1 MFADTMSTPEEMAC
15 VRRTE
20 RPQGGSRSLRPGRAG
35 DRARRPD
42 DDAALRARERSGRRR
57 HLRPAA
63 AAADPPGV
71 PARRP
76 EHLQPLD
83 PHPDD
88 LAAWRDVPGVEAS
101 PMGVSFVNAKRPG
114 GSTVDIALIGVPEG
128 SFLAPRPDAERALAG
143 EPGSSSATPS
153 RTTGVKVGDEL
164 TIVGVDR
171 PLPVLGFTY
180 AGSYGHV
187 DIGFTSLSTWQ
198 SLLYGDNAK
207 GRFSAIALR
216 ADDAASLDSAQA
228 RAAEATGMQVV
239 TKKQSY
245 AGSPGYTGETQTMT
259 MIRWFLLVIS
269 ALVVGA
275 FFIVWTMQRSRQ
287 IAVLKALGAS
297 RAYVVRDAVGQLAV
311 VLLVAAAVGG
321 ARGLRPRSAG
331 RTHGRALPAR
341 DRACADRARPA
352 RRLRPGGLPRWCATS
367 DVR

>member
-1 MFADTMSTPEEMAC
+1 MYVALRDLKVARGRFVLVGLVIGLVALMTTLLSGLANGLVDDGISGLRRLPLTDLAFQHGAQSTF
-15 VRRTE
+15 
-20 RPQGGSRSLRPGRAG
+20 SRSTLT
-35 DRARRPD
+35 
-42 DDAALRARERSGRRR
+42 
-57 HLRPAA
+57 PA
-63 AAADPPGV
+63 
-71 PARRP
+71 
-76 EHLQPLD
+76 
-83 PHPDD
+83 D

-101 PMGVSFVNAKRPG
+101 AMGVSFVNAKRPG
-114 GSTVDIALIGVPEG
+114 GSTVDIALIGVPPG

-143 EPGSSSATPS
+143 DPGLVLSDSFESE
-153 RTTGVKVGDEL
+153 GVKVGDEL

-180 AGSYGHV
+180 TGSYGHV

-216 ADDAASLDSAQA
+216 ADDSAALDSPQA

-245 AGSPGYTGETQTMT
+245 AGSPGYTGETQTMS

-297 RAYVVRDAVGQLAV
+297 RAYVMRDAVGQLAV

-321 ARGLRPRSAG
+321 LAAFGLGALVG
-331 RTHGRALPAR
+331 RTAVPFQLEIGPALTALGLLVVFGLAGCLAGVRRVTSVDPAGALRA
-341 DRACADRARPA
+341 
-352 RRLRPGGLPRWCATS
+352 S
-367 DVR
+367 D